1 MFVFVCTAKGHTGG
15 QAWPSAAEK
24 MPALERSWEEDR
36 RKRRGAGPN
45 LKGLE
50 KFKVLLRKR
59 GQTQG
64 AAHAKSQKGS

>member
-1 MFVFVCTAKGHTGG
+1 MFVFVCTAKGHTVAKRSGKNAG
-15 QAWPSAAEK
+15 V
-24 MPALERSWEEDR
+24 SWEEDR

-64 AAHAKSQKGS
+64 AAHAKS